1 MVFAHRAQRSGMPL
15 VLNRAAFE
23 SGAKSWLG
31 GPMRVI
37 MQTWVTVAVTLA
49 TLMVAAVDAKIYEC
63 CELAM
68 KLKKAGL
75 SGFKGY
81 STGDWLCM
89 AHYESGFDTSFV
101 GHNPD
106 RSSKYGIFQLNSTWW
121 CNDGITPTQNLC
133 HIECQDLLNRH
144 ILDDILCAGKVV
156 SSRNGMTAWDSW
168 TRHCYGHN
176 LSEWLKECNMHD
188 KAVSKKTDNS

>member
-31 GPMRVI
+31 GPMHVI

-49 TLMVAAVDAKIYEC
+49 TLMVAAVDAKIYER

-68 KLKKAGL
+68 KLKKVGL

-81 STGDWLCM
+81 SIGDWLCM
-89 AHYESGFDTSFV
+89 AHRESGFDTCFV

-121 CNDGITPTQNLC
+121 RNDGITPTQNLC
-133 HIECQDLLNRH
+133 HIECPGEAALGTPR
-144 ILDDILCAGKVV
+144 
-156 SSRNGMTAWDSW
+156 SPAWP
-168 TRHCYGHN
+168 HC
-176 LSEWLKECNMHD
+176 
-188 KAVSKKTDNS
+188 